1 MGRKELILLMCCFL
15 LSSGSVLGGNVGCSD
30 SAAFVIITP
39 DSFVEELAS
48 LQAHKASHG
57 IPTMIVTLD
66 EISSG
71 VYFPPIGRDA
81 AEQVKYFIK
90 NAKETWGATAF
101 MLVGGKDLM
110 PARITRTC
118 FGNDTVIIYVD
129 YFSDLYY
136 ADLYF
141 SNGSFCSWDSNN
153 DGVYADKNRSGF
165 IDDVDLF
172 PDVCVGRILTNTDA
186 EVQTIVE
193 KIITYE
199 NNTAGQPWFNT
210 LIVCGA
216 DDARSLLIEAA
227 LPFLLGRVGVPVFEG
242 EYLGNHAARILSGFS
257 AKKIYGSGLIN
268 PLTKALTIANIN
280 DAIND
285 GAGFLMFNGHGS
297 AECAILT
304 NFPFMKNV
312 WLPAP
317 HRYNCSDVDALTNG
331 HKLPV
336 ALFGGCNCGDF
347 NASDC
352 PIAWKFIAHEN
363 GGAVASIACTAGAT
377 MVLGSLCVKSFHGHM
392 LMGIFSAYAEGT
404 DCVGDLWC
412 ESIRNYLNDAD
423 AMALGDAFSLFNW
436 RDILAN
442 HYVLEQW
449 TLFGDPTLKIGGYPE
464 T

>member
-1 MGRKELILLMCCFL
+1 MGKKGMIGLLCCLFL
-15 LSSGSVLGGNVGCSD
+15 CAPSLLVNAVD
-30 SAAFVIITP
+30 YETVDFIIITP
-39 DSFVEELAS
+39 ASFVEELGP
-48 LQAHKASHG
+48 LVPHKQSHG
-57 IPTMIVTLD
+57 IATQIITLD
-66 EISSG
+66 EIVSG
-71 VYFPPIGRDA
+71 TYFAVQGRDP
-81 AEQVKYFIK
+81 AEQIKYFIK
-90 NAKETWGATAF
+90 NAKETWATTHV

-110 PARITRTC
+110 PARMTRTC
-118 FGNDTVIIYVD
+118 FGNTTVIIYVD

-172 PDVCVGRILTNTDA
+172 PDVCVGRILTTTET
-186 EVQTIVE
+186 EVQTVVT

-199 NNTAGQPWFNT
+199 NSTAGQPWFNT

-216 DDARSLLIEAA
+216 DDARSLLIETA
-227 LPFLLGRVGVPVFEG
+227 LPFLLKRVGVPVFEG
-242 EYLGNHAARILSGFS
+242 EYLGNHAVRILSGFS

-280 DAIND
+280 SAINE

-304 NFPFMKNV
+304 NFPFLKHI
-312 WLPAP
+312 WLPLP
-317 HRYNCSDVDALTNG
+317 HRYNRSDVDALTNG
-331 HKLPV
+331 DKLPV

-363 GGAVASIACTAGAT
+363 GGAIASIACTAGAT
-377 MVLGSLCVKSFHGHM
+377 MVLGSLCVNSFHGHM
-392 LMGIFSAYAEGT
+392 LMRIFSAYAEGT

-449 TLFGDPTLKIGGYPE
+449 TLFGDPTLKIGGYP
-464 T
+464 